1 MRRSDAYPPDEEIV
15 VALEVI
21 DATLAGEPVDPEH
34 AELAELALLLAGERP
49 RARPEFA
56 AELDQRAADRFAAP
70 AAKRPRRRLVLA
82 PAALV
87 GVVCTFAAVVVLSAG
102 GSHPPVLRTF
112 PERAGG
118 SSAPAAATGSATG
131 SATATGSGS
140 GSAAATGS
148 VAASATG
155 SAARLAAP
163 NTTSIPSSPPAPTAN
178 GQRLVSSAQLSLST
192 TPGRIE
198 QVAQQV
204 FDVVGAAGGNVGH
217 STVTA
222 AGGAGGFADFAL
234 SVPSATLAQTMTQLS
249 RLRGASVVSRTDA
262 IQNITGSFVSA
273 NRGLADARA
282 LRAALLRQ
290 LANAATTA
298 QIDSLQAR
306 IRDAEASISSDLATL
321 ARLRRQVSFSQVSIT
336 ISTSPAPRPLTGGGF
351 TIGRAAHDAGRVLTV
366 AAGVA
371 LIAAA
376 ALLPISLLGVLL
388 WAAWLVARRRRREQA
403 LDLA

>member
-1 MRRSDAYPPDEEIV
+1 MTRSDAYPPDEEIV

-56 AELDQRAADRFAAP
+56 AALDQRAADRFAAP
-70 AAKRPRRRLVLA
+70 AGKRRRLVLA
-82 PAALV
+82 PVALV
-87 GVVCTFAAVVVLSAG
+87 GVLCTFAAVVVLSSG
-102 GSHPPVLRTF
+102 GSHPPVLRGF
-112 PERAGG
+112 PERAGA
-118 SSAPAAATGSATG
+118 SSAPAATGAAAATS
-131 SATATGSGS
+131 SATATTP
-140 GSAAATGS
+140 GSAASLAVPNAT
-148 VAASATG
+148 
-155 SAARLAAP
+155 P
-163 NTTSIPSSPPAPTAN
+163 IPSSPPTPTAN

-204 FDVVGAAGGNVGH
+204 FDVVGAAGGNVSH

-222 AGGAGGFADFAL
+222 AGGTGGFADFAL
-234 SVPSATLAQTMTQLS
+234 SVPSATLAQTMAQLS

-273 NRGLADARA
+273 NRRLADARA

-321 ARLRRQVSFSQVSIT
+321 ARLRRQISFSQVSIT
-336 ISTSPAPRPLTGGGF
+336 ISSSPAPRPLTGGGF

-388 WAAWLVARRRRREQA
+388 WLVWLVARRRRREQA